1 MTKREQLAKL
11 APDKAVKGGRR
22 LHDKVMGPPPASRKA
37 NIQVRTGTNDLNGK
51 LPQLPSAD
59 TGTPSMATFFSD
71 SPDSPM
77 DLGMNNTIR
86 DCGRDLG
93 PFPNR
98 PEERGPLASRQAP
111 SAAAPDDE
119 IAPWLTTAPSTFNGA
134 AYNGSFFDDRL
145 AKPQPPA
152 TSRPDTRAS
161 DSFDPMFYTDDRRP
175 SMASATTVSSQN
187 SASISRTST
196 NRGTQHRR
204 LGAFFGDDGQDSGRS
219 SDTSILPAPRDH
231 STSSQS
237 RKARHNSV
245 QTNNTDGGRPGSPSS
260 SRPRSPLPSSDV
272 TPWAFQD
279 FKSLKM
285 KASLRSCVVLLNHYR
300 LWNLDRA
307 FLDQLQESKA
317 NRNWYQEIQQY
328 GDAPVRHDR
337 HRYADDESPSSTNNN
352 HHHHRLHFPRHRHT
366 RSREEAPKPPA
377 KDMPGTFP
385 SRPPTLRQESSS
397 SVRALKDSISSPMA
411 SRSTLPIRGT
421 SPTSSANS
429 GPPRDPM
436 PGQRSPAE
444 GPTGKRS
451 ILDKIRGHKGEKKPH
466 ESLTHLIG
474 SKISLHDSPV
484 DTSKSYR
491 DEFSPQKRA
500 REGSVATFDSG
511 STAKASDYISTE
523 SPTSKKE
530 SGPRILHSHGKFP
543 RPTRRGLSYETLP
556 GRDGDTTRNGSV
568 ANESMIQLDTD
579 LSNMEGILDPSVKP
593 ASLPYG
599 GIFTG
604 EPINEEP
611 QKEAKDPYSAYDPG
625 GWDAPDSWAVKKV
638 GDENMARLREID
650 EAGDPPRLDDDGTPH
665 CVRVFRIDSTFATLS
680 TSVNTT
686 VGEILQMLGK
696 KSFLQDD
703 LDNYQIIMRKHD
715 LQRQLNPNERPIAIQ
730 KTLLEQ
736 AGYTASDRIEE
747 IGREDNS
754 YLCRFTFVPTKL
766 SGYYSLEK
774 EPGQGKGGKYSHV
787 DLQGR
792 SLVTIPIT
800 LYQKSAEIIS
810 LNLSRN
816 LALDVPKDFIQ
827 GCSNLREIRYIS
839 NEAWKLPPSFSLA
852 TKLTVLDL
860 SNNCLEQLEHAELD
874 KLQNLVSIKLSNNKL
889 TYLPAYFNSY
899 QSLRS
904 LNISSNYLEAFP
916 DFLCDLKSLVDLDI
930 SFNAICALP
939 KVGQL
944 SSLER
949 LWATNNKLVGSFPEQ
964 TKGLKNLK
972 EVDIRFNGI
981 LSLDI
986 FTSLPRL
993 EQLMVGHNGI
1003 TKFEGHFP
1011 RIRILHID
1019 HNPITRFLFDAPVT
1033 TLTSLNIASA
1043 EVCQLDDPIFERM
1056 PNLAKLNMDNNHFV
1070 SLSSEIGRLRK
1081 LEYLSIAKNPLSS
1094 LPPTVGNLQEL
1105 KYLDARECNLKK
1117 LPSEMWLC
1125 FRLDTLNVSC
1135 NVLEDFPKATAA
1147 FQLTQID
1154 SQGSGL
1160 HGTPSSNGPIPT
1172 APSYEELGKLEDFG
1186 HRRPSQASGGLL
1198 SVGSSPAGG
1207 NRNGSIVSVYGPG
1220 GRKASVISRTP
1231 TDGSMTPINRKDSTN
1246 MQQRLASTFAGS
1258 LRNLYLADNRLTDDV
1273 FDELVLLPELRIL
1286 NLSYNEL
1293 SDIPQRSLRRWQH
1306 LNELY
1311 LSGNELT
1318 SLPSDDLGE
1327 ISSLKVLHLNSNK
1340 FQVLPAEL
1348 GKVQKLAVLD
1358 VGSNA
1363 LRYNVSN
1370 WPYDWNWNWNRN
1382 LKYLNFSGNKRLEI
1396 KPANRSYGTNGNKDG
1411 GDLTNFTILQHL
1423 RVLGLMDV
1431 TLTIPSVPDETE
1443 DRRVRTTGSLA
1454 GSLSYGMADS
1464 LGKHEHLSSIDLVI
1478 PKFRGHETETL
1489 FGLFDGQSS
1498 SSGGS
1503 KLARYLHEN
1512 FGFHFTDELSKL
1524 KDVESPADALRRTF
1538 LALNKDLATAASQ
1551 SLEDK
1556 EHHRGPQL
1564 GHRGSLAGQ
1573 TLNVEDLNSGGVATV
1588 MFLDNMEMYLA
1599 HVGNAQAML
1608 VHSDG
1613 GCKVLTRKHSP
1624 GDEVERK
1631 RIRRAG
1637 GYVSR
1642 HGKLNEVLDVSRA
1655 FGYIQMM
1662 PAVMAAPDIAQITL
1676 REQDEM
1682 IIIASRELWDYMTPK
1697 LVADVARSERG
1708 DLMRAAQKLRDL
1720 AMAFGATGKLMV
1732 MVVGVSDLKKRERK
1746 GWRGQSLS
1754 MGPSQSQDDPIFSSK
1769 RGKRKDRPDDS
1780 TLQRLDPEVDPP
1792 TGDVA
1797 MVFTDIKSST
1807 NLWETYPIAMRAAI
1821 KIHNDIMRRQLRVI
1835 GGYEVKTEGDAF
1847 MVSFPSATS
1856 ALLWCFYVQSLLLE
1870 ANWPSE
1876 ILQSGHCAEV
1886 LDADQNVIYRGVS
1899 VRMGIHWGHP
1909 VCEPDPITRRMDYFG
1924 PMVNRA
1930 ARISGAADGGQIYVS
1945 SDFIAEI
1952 HRVLETYAE
1961 ADRSG
1966 STGSDDMGDDSLSA
1980 EIRTE
1985 LRQLSTQGF
1994 EVKDLGSHK
2003 LKGLENPEYLYLMYP
2018 HALAGRLA
2026 AQQAR
2031 TDAEAAAASVDPAS
2045 KTRDSKL
2052 TMETENVWDLWNVS
2066 LRLEMFC
2073 SALESPGT
2081 LKLKPPE
2088 RSVLE
2093 KMKNRGGEVTDR
2105 FLVAFV
2111 EHQVSRIETSISAL
2125 YARNLIRPLQAGRN
2139 PLEDACPMGD
2149 IWGEISARL
2158 SEFEAIKNHQ
2168 GPSIKSKN

>member
-1 MTKREQLAKL
+1 
-11 APDKAVKGGRR
+11 
-22 LHDKVMGPPPASRKA
+22 MG
-37 NIQVRTGTNDLNGK
+37 NQ
-51 LPQLPSAD
+51 
-59 TGTPSMATFFSD
+59 
-71 SPDSPM
+71 
-77 DLGMNNTIR
+77 
-86 DCGRDLG
+86 DCQSGC
-93 PFPNR
+93 
-98 PEERGPLASRQAP
+98 Q
-111 SAAAPDDE
+111 
-119 IAPWLTTAPSTFNGA
+119 
-134 AYNGSFFDDRL
+134 
-145 AKPQPPA
+145 
-152 TSRPDTRAS
+152 
-161 DSFDPMFYTDDRRP
+161 
-175 SMASATTVSSQN
+175 SQN
-187 SASISRTST
+187 RTWRMIVFST
-196 NRGTQHRR
+196 GEV
-204 LGAFFGDDGQDSGRS
+204 
-219 SDTSILPAPRDH
+219 IE
-231 STSSQS
+231 
-237 RKARHNSV
+237 
-245 QTNNTDGGRPGSPSS
+245 
-260 SRPRSPLPSSDV
+260 
-272 TPWAFQD
+272 
-279 FKSLKM
+279 LKKTM
-285 KASLRSCVVLLNHYR
+285 AHLRSWVVLLNYLR
-300 LWNLDRA
+300 LSKVYRA
-307 FLDQLQESKA
+307 FLDEIPESET
-317 NRNWYQEIQQY
+317 NQGDFQEIQQY
-328 GDAPVRHDR
+328 GDAPIRHAPAGPDR
-337 HRYADDESPSSTNNN
+337 QRYADDDSPSSNNN
-352 HHHHRLHFPRHRHT
+352 SHHHHHRLHFPRHRHT
-366 RSREEAPKPPA
+366 RSREDPPKPPS
-377 KDMPGTFP
+377 KDMPGNGYP
-385 SRPPTLRQESSS
+385 SRPPTLRQESSA

-411 SRSTLPIRGT
+411 SRTTLATGGT
-421 SPTSSANS
+421 SPSPSSGAT
-429 GPPRDPM
+429 GIPHETVPIA
-436 PGQRSPAE
+436 RSPGE
-444 GPTGKRS
+444 VPTSKRS
-451 ILDKIRGHKGEKKPH
+451 LLDKIRGHKGEKKPH

-484 DTSKSYR
+484 EMSKNYR
-491 DEFSPQKRA
+491 QDFSPQKKA

-511 STAKASDYISTE
+511 STAKASDYIDAE
-523 SPTSKKE
+523 SPVTKKE
-530 SGPRILHSHGKFP
+530 GGPRILHSHGKFP
-543 RPTRRGLSYETLP
+543 RPTRRGFSHETLP
-556 GRDGDTTRNGSV
+556 GREGDKARNGSL
-568 ANESMIQLDTD
+568 ANESLFHLDTD
-579 LSNMEGILDPSVKP
+579 LDNMEGILDSSVKP
-593 ASLPYG
+593 VSLPYG

-604 EPINEEP
+604 EPISEEP
-611 QKEAKDPYSAYDPG
+611 QKEAKDPYSQYDPG
-625 GWDAPDSWAVKKV
+625 GWDAPDSWAVKRV
-638 GDENMARLREID
+638 GDENMARLREFD

-680 TSVNTT
+680 TRVNTT
-686 VGEILQMLGK
+686 VAEILQMLGK

-715 LQRQLNPNERPIAIQ
+715 LQRQLNPAERPIAIQ

-736 AGYTASDRIEE
+736 AGYLAIDRIEE

-800 LYQKSAEIIS
+800 LYQKSNEIIS

-827 GCSNLREIRYIS
+827 GCTNLREIRYIS

-860 SNNCLEQLEHAELD
+860 SNNCLEQLEHAELE
-874 KLQNLVSIKLSNNKL
+874 KLQNLVSLKLSNNKL
-889 TYLPAYFNSY
+889 KYLPAYFNSY
-899 QSLRS
+899 HSLRS
-904 LNISSNYLEAFP
+904 LNLSSNYLETFP
-916 DFLCDLKSLVDLDI
+916 DFLCELQSLVDLDV
-930 SFNAICALP
+930 SFNAIRALP
-939 KVGQL
+939 KIGQL
-944 SSLER
+944 TSLER
-949 LWATNNKLVGSFPEQ
+949 LWATNNRLAGPFPEQ
-964 TKGLKNLK
+964 FKQLRNIK
-972 EVDIRFNGI
+972 EIDVRFNGI
-981 LSLDI
+981 PSLDI
-986 FTSLPRL
+986 FTALPRL

-1003 TKFEGHFP
+1003 TKFEGRFP
-1011 RIRILHID
+1011 KIRILHMD
-1019 HNPITRFLFDAPVT
+1019 HNPITRFFFDAPVP

-1043 EVCQLDDPIFERM
+1043 NVAELDKEIFERM
-1056 PNLAKLNMDNNHFV
+1056 PNLAKLNMDKNHFV
-1070 SLSSEIGRLRK
+1070 NIFAQIGNLRK
-1081 LEYLSIAKNPLSS
+1081 LEYLSIAKNPLSN
-1094 LPPTVGNLQEL
+1094 LPASIGQLQEL
-1105 KYLDARECNLKK
+1105 KYLDVRECNLKK
-1117 LPSEMWLC
+1117 LPSELWLC
-1125 FRLDTLNVSC
+1125 FRLDTLNVSS
-1135 NVLEDFPKATAA
+1135 NVLEEFPKAIAA
-1147 FQLTQID
+1147 FQLTQLD
-1154 SQGSGL
+1154 SHGSAP
-1160 HGTPSSNGPIPT
+1160 HGSPNTTSPASNE
-1172 APSYEELGKLEDFG
+1172 PSYEELGKLEDFG

-1198 SVGSSPAGG
+1198 SVGSSPANG
-1207 NRNGSIVSVYGPG
+1207 NRQGSIVSVYGPG

-1231 TDGSMTPINRKDSTN
+1231 TDGSLTPVNRKDSTN
-1246 MQQRLASTFAGS
+1246 VHQRLVSTFAGS

-1273 FDELVLLPELRIL
+1273 FDELVLLPELRVL

-1293 SDIPQRSLRRWQH
+1293 YDIPQRSLRRWQH

-1327 ISSLKVLHLNSNK
+1327 VSSLKVLHINSNK

-1358 VGSNA
+1358 VGSNS
-1363 LRYNVSN
+1363 LKYNVSN

-1396 KPANRSYGTNGNKDG
+1396 KPPSRSFATNAARDG

-1454 GSLSYGMADS
+1454 GSLTYGMADS
-1464 LGKHEHLSSIDLVI
+1464 LGKHEHLSTLDLVV
-1478 PKFRGHETETL
+1478 PKFRGHESETL

-1512 FGFHFTDELSKL
+1512 FGYHFVEELAKL
-1524 KDVESPADALRRTF
+1524 KVEVESPSDALRRTF
-1538 LALNKDLATAASQ
+1538 LALNKELATIASQ

-1556 EHHRGPQL
+1556 EHHRAPQL
-1564 GHRGSLAGQ
+1564 GHRGSVSGQ
-1573 TLNVEDLNSGGVATV
+1573 TLNADDLNSGGVATV
-1588 MFLDNMEMYLA
+1588 MFLDNMELYLA
-1599 HVGNAQAML
+1599 HVGDAQAML

-1613 GCKVLTRKHSP
+1613 GCKMLTRKHSP
-1624 GDEVERK
+1624 GDEVERE

-1662 PAVMAAPDIAQITL
+1662 PAVMAAPDIVQITL

-1682 IIIASRELWDYMTPK
+1682 LIIASRELWEYMTPD
-1697 LVADVARSERG
+1697 VAVDVARGERG

-1720 AMAFGATGKLMV
+1720 AMAFGATGKIMV
-1732 MVVGVSDLKKRERK
+1732 MVVGVSDLKKRERN
-1746 GWRGQSLS
+1746 RFPCETLS
-1754 MGPSQSQDDPIFSSK
+1754 MGPSYSQDDPIFSSK

-1780 TLQRLDPEVDPP
+1780 TLQRLDPEVEAP
-1792 TGDVA
+1792 TGDLA

-1807 NLWETYPIAMRAAI
+1807 NLWETYPVAMRAAI

-1847 MVSFPSATS
+1847 IVSFPTATS
-1856 ALLWCFYVQSLLLE
+1856 ALLWCFYVQGLLLE

-1876 ILQSGHCAEV
+1876 ILESVHCQEV
-1886 LDADQNVIYRGVS
+1886 LDSDQNVIYKGVS

-1909 VCEPDPITRRMDYFG
+1909 VCETDPITRRMDYFG

-1961 ADRSG
+1961 TDR
-1966 STGSDDMGDDSLSA
+1966 TGSLSSEDAMGEDAHSA
-1980 EIRTE
+1980 EIRKE
-1985 LRQLSTQGF
+1985 LRQLSSQGF

-2045 KTRDSKL
+2045 KTRDSQL
-2052 TMETENVWDLWNVS
+2052 TMETQNVWDLWNVS
-2066 LRLEMFC
+2066 LRLEMIC
-2073 SALESPGT
+2073 SAMESPGT
-2081 LKLKPPE
+2081 ESLRPPE

-2093 KMKNRGGEVTDR
+2093 RMKNRGGEVTDR

-2125 YARNLIRPLQAGRN
+2125 YARNLIRPFRAGRN
-2139 PLEDACPMGD
+2139 PLQDACPMGD
-2149 IWGEISARL
+2149 IWQEISSRL
-2158 SEFEAIKNHQ
+2158 AEFEAIKSHR
-2168 GPSIKSKN
+2168 GPTVQSEQ

>member
-1 MTKREQLAKL
+1 MTKREQLSKL
-11 APDKAVKGGRR
+11 APEKAVKGGRR
-22 LHDKVMGPPPASRKA
+22 LHDKVMGPPAGSRKA
-37 NIQVRTGTNDLNGK
+37 NIHVRTGTNDLNGK
-51 LPQLPSAD
+51 LPQLPPAD

-77 DLGMNNTIR
+77 DLGMSSTIR
-86 DCGRDLG
+86 DCGKDLG
-93 PFPNR
+93 AFPNR
-98 PEERGPLASRQAP
+98 PEEHGPAASRQVP
-111 SAAAPDDE
+111 SASAPDDE
-119 IAPWLTTAPSTFNGA
+119 IAPWLTANPSTFNGA
-134 AYNGSFFDDRL
+134 THNGSFFDDRL
-145 AKPQPPA
+145 TKPQPPA

-187 SASISRTST
+187 SASVSRTST
-196 NRGTQHRR
+196 SRGTQHRR
-204 LGAFFGDDGQDSGRS
+204 LGAFIGDDGQDSGRS
-219 SDTSILPAPRDH
+219 SDTSILPAQRDH
-231 STSSQS
+231 SPSSQT

-245 QTNNTDGGRPGSPSS
+245 QTNNTDGGRPSSPSS
-260 SRPRSPLPSSDV
+260 LRPRSPLPSSDV

-279 FKSLKM
+279 FKE
-285 KASLRSCVVLLNHYR
+285 
-300 LWNLDRA
+300 
-307 FLDQLQESKA
+307 F
-317 NRNWYQEIQQY
+317 QQY
-328 GDAPVRHDR
+328 GDAPVRHER
-337 HRYADDESPSSTNNN
+337 HRYADDESPCSTNNN
-352 HHHHRLHFPRHRHT
+352 HHHRLHFPRHRHT
-366 RSREEAPKPPA
+366 RSKEEAPKPPA
-377 KDMPGTFP
+377 KDMPGAFS
-385 SRPPTLRQESSS
+385 SRPPTQRQESSS
-397 SVRALKDSISSPMA
+397 SSRALKDSISSPMT
-411 SRSTLPIRGT
+411 SRTTLPVRGT

-429 GPPRDPM
+429 GPPRDAM

-444 GPTGKRS
+444 GPAGKRS
-451 ILDKIRGHKGEKKPH
+451 ILDKIRGNKGEKKPH

-474 SKISLHDSPV
+474 SKISLHDSPT
-484 DTSKSYR
+484 DTGRAYR
-491 DEFSPQKRA
+491 DDYSPQKRA

-511 STAKASDYISTE
+511 STAKASDYINTE

-556 GRDGDTTRNGSV
+556 GKDGDTTRNGSV
-568 ANESMIQLDTD
+568 ANESMVQLDTD
-579 LSNMEGILDPSVKP
+579 LTNMEGILDPSVKP

-611 QKEAKDPYSAYDPG
+611 QKEPKDPYSAYDPG

-650 EAGDPPRLDDDGTPH
+650 EAGDPPRLDDDRTPH

-686 VGEILQMLGK
+686 VSEILQMLGK

-715 LQRQLNPNERPIAIQ
+715 LQRQLNPNERPIAMQ

-800 LYQKSAEIIS
+800 LYQKSAEIIT

-816 LALDVPKDFIQ
+816 LALDVPKDFVQ
-827 GCSNLREIRYIS
+827 GCSNLREIRYVS

-860 SNNCLEQLEHAELD
+860 SNNCLEQLEHAELE
-874 KLQNLVSIKLSNNKL
+874 KLHNLVSIKLSNNKL
-889 TYLPAYFNSY
+889 KYLPAYFNSY

-904 LNISSNYLEAFP
+904 LNISSNYLETFP

-930 SFNAICALP
+930 SFNAIRALP
-939 KVGQL
+939 KIGQL

-949 LWATNNKLVGSFPEQ
+949 LWATNNRLMGSFPEQ
-964 TKGLKNLK
+964 SKGLKNLK
-972 EVDIRFNGI
+972 EVDVRFNGI

-1011 RIRILHID
+1011 RIRILHMD

-1043 EVCQLDDPIFERM
+1043 KVCQLDDPVFERM
-1056 PNLAKLNMDNNHFV
+1056 PNLAKLNMDKNHFT

-1125 FRLDTLNVSC
+1125 LRLDTLNVSS

-1147 FQLTQID
+1147 FQLTQPD
-1154 SQGSGL
+1154 SQGSGPY
-1160 HGTPSSNGPIPT
+1160 GTPSSHGPSST
-1172 APSYEELGKLEDFG
+1172 APSYEELGRLEDFG

-1198 SVGSSPAGG
+1198 SVGSSPANG

-1231 TDGSMTPINRKDSTN
+1231 TDGSLTPVNRKDSTN
-1246 MQQRLASTFAGS
+1246 VQQRLASTFAGS

-1327 ISSLKVLHLNSNK
+1327 VSSLKVLHLNGNK
-1340 FQVLPAEL
+1340 FQTLPAEL

-1363 LRYNVSN
+1363 LKYNVSN

-1396 KPANRSYGTNGNKDG
+1396 KPANRTYGPNGSKDG

-1489 FGLFDGQSS
+1489 FGLFDGQSL

-1512 FGFHFTDELSKL
+1512 FGFHFIEELSKL
-1524 KDVESPADALRRTF
+1524 KDVESPTDALRRTF

-1551 SLEDK
+1551 SLEDR

-1564 GHRGSLAGQ
+1564 GHRGSVAGQ
-1573 TLNVEDLNSGGVATV
+1573 TLNAEDLNSGGVATV
-1588 MFLDNMEMYLA
+1588 MFLDNMELYLA
-1599 HVGNAQAML
+1599 HVGDAQAML

-1624 GDEVERK
+1624 GDEVERE
-1631 RIRRAG
+1631 RIRGAG

-1662 PAVMAAPDIAQITL
+1662 PAVMAAPDIVQITL

-1682 IIIASRELWDYMTPK
+1682 IIIASRELWDYMTPDIIR
-1697 LVADVARSERG
+1697 DVARSERG

-1720 AMAFGATGKLMV
+1720 AMAFGATGKIMV

-1754 MGPSQSQDDPIFSSK
+1754 MGPSQPQDDPIFSSK

-1909 VCEPDPITRRMDYFG
+1909 VCETDPVTRRMDYFG

-1966 STGSDDMGDDSLSA
+1966 STGSDDMGDGVLSA

-1994 EVKDLGSHK
+1994 EVKDLGSHR

-2018 HALAGRLA
+2018 HSLAGRLA

-2031 TDAEAAAASVDPAS
+2031 TDAAAADASVDPAS

-2081 LKLKPPE
+2081 LKLRPPE

-2149 IWGEISARL
+2149 IWEEISARL
-2158 SEFEAIKNHQ
+2158 SEFEAIKHHQ
-2168 GPSIKSKN
+2168 GPSIQSKK

>member
-1 MTKREQLAKL
+1 MTKRDHLAKH
-11 APDKAVKGGRR
+11 ASEKAAEKAVKGGKR
-22 LHDKVMGPPPASRKA
+22 LQEKVMGPPAGSRKA
-37 NIQVRTGTNDLNGK
+37 NIQVRTGTNDLA
-51 LPQLPSAD
+51 PQLPPAD
-59 TGTPSMATFFSD
+59 SGTPSMATFFSD

-77 DLGMNNTIR
+77 DLGMSSTIR
-86 DCGRDLG
+86 SFSQDLG
-93 PFPNR
+93 NPYHSDERR
-98 PEERGPLASRQAP
+98 PTASRQPP
-111 SAAAPDDE
+111 STTAPDAD
-119 IAPWLTTAPSTFNGA
+119 IAPWLSSGPSVPNG
-134 AYNGSFFDDRL
+134 GSHGGNFFDDRPGVNQS
-145 AKPQPPA
+145 PQTA
-152 TSRPDTRAS
+152 GPDV
-161 DSFDPMFYTDDRRP
+161 DPMFFSNDRRP

-187 SASISRTST
+187 SVPISRASTS
-196 NRGTQHRR
+196 RGHHHRR
-204 LGAFFGDDGQDSGRS
+204 LGAFFGDDVLDSSRS
-219 SDTSILPAPRDH
+219 SDTSVMTTNRDH

-245 QTNNTDGGRPGSPSS
+245 QTNNTDGRPSSPAS

-272 TPWAFQD
+272 TPWLFQD
-279 FKSLKM
+279 FK
-285 KASLRSCVVLLNHYR
+285 
-300 LWNLDRA
+300 
-307 FLDQLQESKA
+307 
-317 NRNWYQEIQQY
+317 EIQQY
-328 GDAPVRHDR
+328 GDAPVRQAPAGPDSQ
-337 HRYADDESPSSTNNN
+337 RYADDDSPSALNSHN
-352 HHHHRLHFPRHRHT
+352 HHHRLHFPRHRHT
-366 RSREEAPKPPA
+366 RSREDPPKPPS
-377 KDMPGTFP
+377 KDMPLNGYPPRP
-385 SRPPTLRQESSS
+385 SASRQESSN
-397 SVRALKDSISSPMA
+397 SVRVMKDSISSPMA
-411 SRSTLPIRGT
+411 SRTMLGT
-421 SPTSSANS
+421 GTVSPSSSANS
-429 GPPRDPM
+429 STFRDVAPS
-436 PGQRSPAE
+436 PRSPAE
-444 GPTGKRS
+444 GHATKRTL
-451 ILDKIRGHKGEKKPH
+451 LDKIRGHKGEKRPH

-484 DTSKSYR
+484 DTNKTHR
-491 DEFSPQKRA
+491 HDFSPQKGKV

-511 STAKASDYISTE
+511 STAKASDYMDTE
-523 SPTSKKE
+523 SPVSKKD
-530 SGPRILHSHGKFP
+530 GGNRLLHSHGKFP
-543 RPTRRGLSYETLP
+543 RPRRGFSHETLP
-556 GRDGDTTRNGSV
+556 GKDGDRMRNGSV
-568 ANESMIQLDTD
+568 ANESLFQLDTD
-579 LSNMEGILDPSVKP
+579 LDNMEGILDPSVKP
-593 ASLPYG
+593 VSLPYG

-604 EPINEEP
+604 EPITEEP
-611 QKEAKDPYSAYDPG
+611 QKEPKDPYSAYDPG
-625 GWDAPDSWAVKKV
+625 GWDAPDSWAVKRV

-680 TSVNTT
+680 TGVNTT
-686 VGEILQMLGK
+686 VAEILQMLGK

-736 AGYTASDRIEE
+736 AGYLACDRIEE

-800 LYQKSAEIIS
+800 LYQKSTEIIS

-889 TYLPAYFNSY
+889 RHLPVYFNSY
-899 QSLRS
+899 KSLRS
-904 LNISSNYLEAFP
+904 LNISSNYLETFP
-916 DFLCDLKSLVDLDI
+916 DFLSDLKSLVDLDI
-930 SFNAICALP
+930 SFNAIRALP
-939 KVGQL
+939 KIGQL
-944 SSLER
+944 ATLER
-949 LWATNNKLVGSFPEQ
+949 LWATNNRLGGSFPEQ
-964 TKGLKNLK
+964 FKDLKNIK

-981 LSLDI
+981 TNIDI
-986 FTSLPRL
+986 FATLPRL
-993 EQLMVGHNGI
+993 EQLMVGHNGV

-1011 RIRILHID
+1011 KIRILHMD
-1019 HNPITRFLFDAPVT
+1019 HNPITCFLFDAPVES
-1033 TLTSLNIASA
+1033 LTSLNIASA
-1043 EVCQLDDPIFERM
+1043 SVAQLDDPIFERM
-1056 PNLAKLNMDNNHFV
+1056 PNLAKLNMDKNHFV
-1070 SLSSEIGRLRK
+1070 SLSPEIGRLRK

-1094 LPPTVGNLQEL
+1094 LPSTIGNLQEL

-1125 FRLDTLNVSC
+1125 FRLDTLNVSS
-1135 NVLEDFPKATAA
+1135 NVLEDFPKAIAA
-1147 FQLTQID
+1147 FQNTQFEN
-1154 SQGSGL
+1154 QMGGSCPYGSTT
-1160 HGTPSSNGPIPT
+1160 HTPS
-1172 APSYEELGKLEDFG
+1172 YDELGKLENFG
-1186 HRRPSQASGGLL
+1186 HRRPSQATGGLL
-1198 SVGSSPAGG
+1198 SVGSSPASG
-1207 NRNGSIVSVYGPG
+1207 NRHGSIVSVYGPG

-1231 TDGSMTPINRKDSTN
+1231 TDGSLTPVNRKDSSN
-1246 MQQRLASTFAGS
+1246 IQQRIATTFAGS

-1293 SDIPQRSLRRWQH
+1293 YDIPQRSLRRWQH

-1311 LSGNELT
+1311 LSGNELS

-1327 ISSLKVLHLNSNK
+1327 VSSLKVLHINSNK

-1348 GKVQKLAVLD
+1348 GKVQKLSVLD
-1358 VGSNA
+1358 VGSNS

-1396 KPANRSYGTNGNKDG
+1396 KPPSRSHSTNGTRDG

-1454 GSLSYGMADS
+1454 GSLAYGMADS
-1464 LGKHEHLSSIDLVI
+1464 LGKHEHLSSIDLVV
-1478 PKFRGHETETL
+1478 PKFRGHESETL

-1512 FGFHFTDELSKL
+1512 FSFHFVEELSKL
-1524 KDVESPADALRRTF
+1524 KSETESPCDALRRTF
-1538 LALNKDLATAASQ
+1538 LALNKDLATAATQSQ
-1551 SLEDK
+1551 EDK

-1564 GHRGSLAGQ
+1564 GHRGSIAGQ
-1573 TLNVEDLNSGGVATV
+1573 TLSADDLNSGGVATV
-1588 MFLDNMEMYLA
+1588 MFLDNMELYLA
-1599 HVGNAQAML
+1599 HVGDAQAML

-1613 GCKVLTRKHSP
+1613 GCKMLTRKHSP
-1624 GDEVERK
+1624 GDEVERE

-1655 FGYIQMM
+1655 FGYIQLM
-1662 PAVMAAPDIAQITL
+1662 PAVMAAPDIVQITL

-1682 IIIASRELWDYMTPK
+1682 LIIASREFWEYMTPD
-1697 LVADVARSERG
+1697 VAVDVARSERG

-1732 MVVGVSDLKKRERK
+1732 MVVGVSDLKKRERNRF
-1746 GWRGQSLS
+1746 RGQSLS

-1780 TLQRLDPEVDPP
+1780 TLQRLDPEVEAP

-1847 MVSFPSATS
+1847 MVSFPTATS

-1870 ANWPSE
+1870 ANWPTE

-1886 LDADQNVIYRGVS
+1886 LDSDQNVIYKGVS

-1945 SDFIAEI
+1945 SDFITEI

-1961 ADRSG
+1961 TDRSG
-1966 STGSDDMGDDSLSA
+1966 STGSDDAGGEDALSA
-1980 EIRTE
+1980 EIQKE

-2045 KTRDSKL
+2045 KSRDSQL
-2052 TMETENVWDLWNVS
+2052 TMETQNVWDLWNVS
-2066 LRLEMFC
+2066 LRLEMLC
-2073 SALESPGT
+2073 SAMESPGT
-2081 LKLKPPE
+2081 TGLRPPE

-2093 KMKNRGGEVTDR
+2093 RMKNRGGEVTDR
-2105 FLVAFV
+2105 FLVSFV
-2111 EHQVSRIETSISAL
+2111 EHQVSRIETSISTL
-2125 YARNLIRPLQAGRN
+2125 YARNLIRPFKQGVN
-2139 PLEDACPMGD
+2139 PLESACPMGD
-2149 IWGEISARL
+2149 IWQEISSRL
-2158 SEFEAIKNHQ
+2158 AELEAINSHR
-2168 GPSIKSKN
+2168 GPTTQSER